1 MNRYLFK
8 EAVLLDT
15 LLAAGLAF
23 GLAISMPGF
32 AADVAAPPGGGTF
45 CDAGI
50 TANVKQRVASI
61 QSLKRSDIRV
71 STTDGVV
78 TLSGTVSDPHAKF
91 AAVAAV
97 VSMEGIRVLDDELKT
112 PPGKP
117 MAAQTRT
124 TPAAVRHGMPDE
136 RVTANVKEA
145 LAAQVSGRFKVGVTT
160 SLGVVFLS
168 GDLPSQDAAEH
179 GREVVAKV
187 DGVKS
192 VNMNGIDTPFVT
204 MTY

>member
-32 AADVAAPPGGGTF
+32 AADVAAPPGGGTIS
-45 CDAGI
+45 DAGI
-50 TANVKQRVASI
+50 TANVKQRLASI

-112 PPGKP
+112 PPGKG
-117 MAAQTRT
+117 MVAQTRPAT
-124 TPAAVRHGMPDE
+124 AAVRHGMPDE

-145 LAAQVSGRFKVGVTT
+145 LAARVSSRFKVDVTT
-160 SLGVVFLS
+160 SRGVVFLS

-179 GREVVAKV
+179 VREVVAKV

>member
-1 MNRYLFK
+1 M
-8 EAVLLDT
+8 
-15 LLAAGLAF
+15 
-23 GLAISMPGF
+23 
-32 AADVAAPPGGGTF
+32 
-45 CDAGI
+45 
-50 TANVKQRVASI
+50 ASI
-61 QSLKRSDIRV
+61 QSLKGSDIKV
-71 STTDGVV
+71 NTKDGVV

-97 VSMEGIRVLDDELKT
+97 DSMEGVRVLNDELKT
-112 PPGKP
+112 PPAKQ
-117 MAAQTRT
+117 MAAQART

-160 SLGVVFLS
+160 SHGVVFLS
-168 GDLPSQDAAEH
+168 GDLPNQDAAEH
-179 GREVVAKV
+179 VREVVAKV

-192 VNMNGIDTPFVT
+192 VNMNSIDTPFVT